1 MSFVVATDVGGTCTD
16 TVVVTADGA
25 VHLGKA
31 LSTPPNFADGII
43 DSIGTAA
50 QRMGLGRSELLA
62 QASLFLHGCTVVDN
76 TLLTLDG
83 ARSGLITTQG
93 FEDTLRVTRGAYGR
107 WAGLPEDRIK
117 HPVATNRPDPLVP
130 RDRIAGVRERID
142 CQGEVVQALD
152 EAAAE
157 AAIHHLVDERGAEAL
172 AVCFLWSFRNPAHE
186 QRVRSLIERIAPGI
200 YVTLS
205 SEIAPLPGEY
215 ERTSTTVINA
225 YAGRVTRD
233 YLASLQRL
241 LTSEGY
247 TGPLLVM
254 QGHGGLLPATEAGE
268 RAVNM
273 IECGPVAGL
282 IGSRFLGDLTE
293 ERDII
298 AADMG
303 GTTFKVGVIQDGM
316 LEYAREPMVNRYHYL
331 APKIEV
337 VSIGA
342 GGGSIISL
350 EPGTKTPRVGPR
362 SAGARPGPVCYR
374 QGGAEPTLTD
384 VLLLVGYMDEGH
396 FLGGSLTLDGAAARR
411 VFAEHIA
418 TPLGMSVEEAAF
430 GIYRVAVAQAA
441 DLIHEITVER
451 GLDPREFVLH
461 AYGGT
466 CAMLAALFAQE
477 LHVRHVV
484 VPYTASVNGAFGLAT
499 ADVVH
504 EYAVTTTLG
513 LPAPPREINA
523 LFAPLVAAAERALAA
538 EGFGAERIAIEWSV
552 GMRYG
557 RQVHEVVTPVRARR
571 PLDEAGIAALVDDF
585 EQLYERRYGKGSAY
599 RDAGVELTQC
609 RVTARGRMDRPALT
623 PAPLSTVGADH
634 ARIGTRPI
642 FVDARGGL
650 MAAGIYDFLR
660 LAPGNVVRGPA
671 VIHTPVTTIVIQERQ
686 TGRMDPFR
694 NVIIEFG

>member
-1 MSFVVATDVGGTCTD
+1 MRFVLATDVGGTCTD
-16 TVVVTADGA
+16 TVVVAEDGA
-25 VHLGKA
+25 IHLGKA
-31 LSTPPNFADGII
+31 LSTPPEFADGII
-43 DSIGTAA
+43 HSIESAA
-50 QRMGLGRSELLA
+50 QGMGLGRADLLA
-62 QASLFLHGCTVVDN
+62 RTTLVLHGCTVVDN

-83 ARSGLITTQG
+83 ARTGLITTEG

-107 WAGLPEDRIK
+107 WSGLPEDRIK

-130 RDRIAGVRERID
+130 RDRIEGIPERVD
-142 CQGEVVQALD
+142 CQGVVLRALD
-152 EAAAE
+152 ETATE
-157 AAIHHLVDERGAEAL
+157 AAIRRLVQEHGVEAL
-172 AVCFLWSFRNPAHE
+172 AVCLLWSFYNPEHE
-186 QRVRSLIERIAPGI
+186 RRVKALVERVAPGV
-200 YVTLS
+200 YVTVS
-205 SEIAPLPGEY
+205 SEIAPVPGEY

-225 YAGRVTRD
+225 YAGRVIRD
-233 YLASLQRL
+233 YLANLQQL
-241 LTSEGY
+241 LTAEGY

-254 QGHGGLLPATEAGE
+254 QGHGGLLPAVEAGE
-268 RAVNM
+268 RAVGM

-282 IGSRFLGDLTE
+282 IGSRFLGDLTA
-293 ERDII
+293 ERSII

-316 LEYAREPMVNRYHYL
+316 LEYAREPMVNRYHYV

-342 GGGSIISL
+342 GGGSIVSL
-350 EPGTKTPRVGPR
+350 EPGTQVPRVGPR

-384 VLLLVGYMDEGH
+384 VMLLVGYMDEEH
-396 FLGGSLTLDGAAARR
+396 FLGGSLTLDSAAARR
-411 VFAEHIA
+411 VFAEQIA

-430 GIYRVAVAQAA
+430 GICRVAAAQAT

-461 AYGGT
+461 AFGGT
-466 CAMLAALFAQE
+466 CPMLAALFAQE
-477 LHVRHVV
+477 LRVRHVV

-504 EYAVTTTLG
+504 EYATTTTRVM
-513 LPAPPREINA
+513 PAPAGDINA
-523 LFAPLVAAAERALAA
+523 LFVPMVAAAQRALAR
-538 EGFGAERIAIEWSV
+538 EGFASERLAIEWSV

-557 RQVHEVVTPVRARR
+557 RQVHEIVTPVRADQ
-571 PLDEAGIAALVDDF
+571 PLDEAGLAMLVNDF

-599 RDAGVELTQC
+599 REAGVELTQF
-609 RVTARGRMDRPALT
+609 RVTARGRMARPALT
-623 PAPLSTVGADH
+623 PAPLTGARSAH

-642 FVDARGGL
+642 FVEARGGFR
-650 MAAGIYDFLR
+650 AAGIYDFLR

-686 TGRMDPFR
+686 TGRLDAFR